1 MHLHP
6 RLPKLAPLFPF
17 PCRVAGRALDT
28 LDGAFE
34 AVLQFLEQVLA
45 PGGLGDGPLTLAA
58 LRALARWVNQNP
70 QNQNP
75 QNRNPH
81 NLQLPKGPQFLE
93 QALAPGGL
101 GDGPLALAALRA
113 LARWANG
120 ELSVACR

>member
-1 MHLHP
+1 MSACICI
-6 RLPKLAPLFPF
+6 RVAKVSAFVSF
-17 PCRVAGRALDT
+17 SCRVAGRALDT

-34 AVLQFLEQVLA
+34 AVLQYLEQVLA
-45 PGGLGDGPLTLAA
+45 NGGLGDGPLTLAA

-70 QNQNP
+70 QNLP
-75 QNRNPH
+75 
-81 NLQLPKGPQFLE
+81 LPKGPRFLE

-120 ELSVACR
+120 ELSVACS